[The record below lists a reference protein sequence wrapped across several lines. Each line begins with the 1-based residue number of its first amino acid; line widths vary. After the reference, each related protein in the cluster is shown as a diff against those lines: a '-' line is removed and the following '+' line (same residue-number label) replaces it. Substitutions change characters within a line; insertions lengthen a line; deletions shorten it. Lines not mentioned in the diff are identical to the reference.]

1 MKSATQI
8 CVTRHGETG
17 WNVAQILQGWSDVAV
32 DELGRRQAVVAN
44 TIVLRIVGMPADIGL
59 RNAGLRAR
67 HAHWARN
74 TGFVS
79 RPR

>member
-1 MKSATQI
+1 
-8 CVTRHGETG
+8 
-17 WNVAQILQGWSDVAV
+17 
-32 DELGRRQAVVAN
+32 VAN

-59 RNAGLRAR
+59 RNARLRAR